1 MGRSDSLFPAIDFI
15 FIMTSQITDFELDKL
30 KIGDPVVS
38 KFRRIREEGKT
49 GVIQYGYKFVP
60 DVGL

>member
-1 MGRSDSLFPAIDFI
+1 
-15 FIMTSQITDFELDKL
+15 MTSQITDFELDKL

-49 GVIQYGYKFVP
+49 GVIQYGYNFVP